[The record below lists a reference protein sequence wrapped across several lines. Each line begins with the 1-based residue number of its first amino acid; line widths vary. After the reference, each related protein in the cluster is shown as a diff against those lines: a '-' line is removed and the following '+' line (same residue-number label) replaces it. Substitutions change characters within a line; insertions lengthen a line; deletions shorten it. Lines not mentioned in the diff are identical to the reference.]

1 MTFHKTALEFNQLV
15 SQQKF
20 IEALKFY
27 DNNIVS
33 TDNLNSPVIGIASLE
48 TKTKDFIENATIE
61 TIEIVSLLSENNLSA
76 TNWYYAYE
84 HKSLGKFSGH
94 RFSVQ
99 RWKNNKIIQENHF
112 YNE

>member
-1 MTFHKTALEFNQLV
+1 MTFHKTALAFNQLV

-27 DNNIVS
+27 DDNVVS
-33 TDNLNSPVIGIASLE
+33 TDNLNPPVIGLSSLE
-48 TKTKDFIENATIE
+48 AKTIDFIENAKIE

-84 HKSLGKFSGH
+84 HKTLGKFSGH

-99 RWKNNKIIQENHF
+99 RWKDNKIIQENHF

>member
-33 TDNLNSPVIGIASLE
+33 TDNLHSPVIGISSLE
-48 TKTKDFIENATIE
+48 TKTKDFIENAIIE

-76 TNWYYAYE
+76 TNFYYAYE
-84 HKSLGKFSGH
+84 HKSLGKFRGH